1 MNMLRPV
8 LLTVCAALIFV
19 GQASAQPPPPVSP
32 SPPVQVAPDPD
43 AEPDEDPEEQS
54 RDVVIPPPGTA
65 PPVYAGDPKAYWTG
79 PNRAPVQIDPLGD
92 RRARKNQPKVA
103 INNDVPPLLYR
114 LWGLPPLQTMVLRPG
129 EAVIEVWVRPTGAS
143 HEALARLTLRR
154 DGKVFI
160 QARAGM
166 GCCRPDIAR
175 RIDIDQV
182 VETKGVDYKALAK
195 SPVWAQPRDVE
206 VFRPDAVS
214 PVCLKGAAFDLT
226 LLEYDRSV
234 HLRRICDGE
243 AVGSVAPVLHEVLDA
258 AMGKDPRFDALFRG
272 GADFSFEQGQF
283 ERLLAEGGALR
294 ARAFKR

>member
-1 MNMLRPV
+1 MMFRPA
-8 LLTVCAALIFV
+8 LIAILATALTAWAAL
-19 GQASAQPPPPVSP
+19 AQTPAPPAPAPPVAI
-32 SPPVQVAPDPD
+32 APDPD

-54 RDVVIPPPGTA
+54 HDVIIPPPGTA
-65 PPVYAGDPKAYWTG
+65 PPIYSGDPKAYWTG

-103 INNDVPPLLYR
+103 IDNDVPPLLYR

-143 HEALARLTLRR
+143 HEAIARLTLRR

-182 VETKGVDYKALAK
+182 VETKAADYKALAK

-206 VFRPDAVS
+206 VFRPSTVS
-214 PVCLKGAAFDLT
+214 PVCLKGAAYDLT
-226 LLEYDRSV
+226 LLEYDRSA

-243 AVGSVAPVLHEVLDA
+243 AVGSVAPVLHEVLQA

-283 ERLLAEGGALR
+283 DRLLAEGGSLKPKS
-294 ARAFKR
+294 FKR